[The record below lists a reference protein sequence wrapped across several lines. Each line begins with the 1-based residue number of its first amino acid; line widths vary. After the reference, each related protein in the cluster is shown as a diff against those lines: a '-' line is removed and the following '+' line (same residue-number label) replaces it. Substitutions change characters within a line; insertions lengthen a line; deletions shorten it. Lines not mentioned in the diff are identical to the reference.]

1 MDKNTKKLLNE
12 ELDRFHKMVKYDYYG
27 EGLNETF
34 TFATP
39 ITAGDKAEDNLILG
53 TEAEET
59 EEEPKTGGEGG
70 GEGGGEMGDIEAE
83 LGVDNTNGDIPD
95 AGEPDL
101 GGELD
106 DAGGGE
112 EELDLSSLEDTPE
125 DTGEEEIELDVTELV
140 QSSEEAKRSSDE
152 VNQKMSRLM
161 GMVDKL
167 ESDLESMRAIS
178 AKIDSLENELE
189 KRAPTPTEKIEM
201 RSLNS
206 YPYNIKL
213 SDYWKDHEDK
223 YVDLNAG
230 NTTKPDEQY
239 ELTRDDVNYGYSES
253 NIRNSFDEEEVDDE
267 DIFKFTT

>member
-1 MDKNTKKLLNE
+1 MSNIREDKGYTYGIYSGMTH
-12 ELDRFHKMVKYDYYG
+12 LDEASYFYISSEVGSHVCQAAIG
-27 EGLNETF
+27 EVYLEMRRLR
-34 TFATP
+34 
-39 ITAGDKAEDNLILG
+39 D
-53 TEAEET
+53 
-59 EEEPKTGGEGG
+59 EP
-70 GEGGGEMGDIEAE
+70 
-83 LGVDNTNGDIPD
+83 V
-95 AGEPDL
+95 
-101 GGELD
+101 
-106 DAGGGE
+106 GE